1 MQGVKKN
8 YYLIIIC
15 LLISL
20 FIYLFYRTEKT
31 IINEIFISLIS
42 FDKFV
47 ALRKTITNI
56 LSLNEQIIYSLPEG
70 LWVFCITLTSKH
82 LFLKVGNSEINLL
95 YFPLI
100 FSIGLELFQLLHLT
114 NGRFDI
120 WDIAFSVIFW
130 AIANYLITHKS
141 TKQNILHPFSTRS
154 FIFLFSYFI
163 VYLAHVWK

>member
-8 YYLIIIC
+8 YYLIVLS

-31 IINEIFISLIS
+31 VVNEIFISIIS

-47 ALRKTITNI
+47 EFRKTITNI
-56 LSLNEQIIYSLPEG
+56 VSLNEHIIYSLPEG
-70 LWVFCITLTSKH
+70 LWVFCITLTSKP
-82 LFLKVGNSEINLL
+82 LFLKIGNREINLL
-95 YFPLI
+95 FIPLT

-120 WDIAFSVIFW
+120 WDIGFSVLFW
-130 AIANYLITHKS
+130 SLANYLTTHKD
-141 TKQNILHPFSTRS
+141 TKQNILNPFTTKS
-154 FIFLFSYFI
+154 FICLLSYLI